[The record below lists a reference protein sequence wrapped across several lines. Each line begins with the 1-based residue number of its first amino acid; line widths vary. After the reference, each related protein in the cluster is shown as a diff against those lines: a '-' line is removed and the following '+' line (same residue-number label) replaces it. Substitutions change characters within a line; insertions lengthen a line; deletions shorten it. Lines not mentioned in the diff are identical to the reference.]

1 MRLID
6 ADNLKPDTKT
16 FTSAYSE
23 ELTAFYSQEAI
34 DNAPT
39 VATETI
45 KYGEWIEDGYD
56 CGTKRYKCSICGE
69 NAISEDDSW
78 GYSVQYIKTDYCPHC
93 GAKMNRNCKSTY

>member
-23 ELTAFYSQEAI
+23 ELTEFYSQEVI

-39 VATETI
+39 VEAEPVRHGHWERFRCKGDRSDTFHCSEC
-45 KYGEWIEDGYD
+45 KYLLHYVS
-56 CGTKRYKCSICGE
+56 KF
-69 NAISEDDSW
+69 
-78 GYSVQYIKTDYCPHC
+78 CPNC
-93 GAKMNRNCKSTY
+93 GAKMDRKAICE